1 MARKGHTIAAHKG
14 LYHMTIMEHVHT
26 NGVHQRGRTV
36 PPLPEHTFK
45 DSGITIKIRKVG
57 PTTQQRLAQAIMKE
71 RPEPAVPTIA
81 TELGPESNPA
91 DPTYIAALEKWN
103 RETNSELRDRLMLIA
118 ALEAEV
124 TIDDAARADIARK
137 QRHLKLVGVPYE
149 VNPELTD
156 EENEKVIYILH
167 VAAGTPKDLRE
178 FGDAVLRRS
187 VPTEEA
193 VQAQIAT
200 FQRDLPES

>member
-1 MARKGHTIAAHKG
+1 MSQ
-14 LYHMTIMEHVHT
+14 LMEHV
-26 NGVHQRGRTV
+26 NGTRQQGRVV

-71 RPEPAVPTIA
+71 LPEPTPPTVE
-81 TELGPESNPA
+81 TELGAETNAA
-91 DPTYIAALEKWN
+91 DPAYLAAMEVWN
-103 RETNSELRDRLMLIA
+103 TQTRNELTQRLLLIA

-137 QRHLKLVGVPYE
+137 KRHLKLIGIPVE
-149 VNPELTD
+149 DNPDLT
-156 EENEKVIYILH
+156 EAENEKVFYILH
-167 VAAGTPKDLRE
+167 VAAGTPEDLGE
-178 FGDAVLRRS
+178 FSQAVMRRS

-193 VQAQIAT
+193 VQSQIAT
-200 FQRDLPES
+200 FQRDLPE

>member
-1 MARKGHTIAAHKG
+1 MSQ
-14 LYHMTIMEHVHT
+14 LLEHV
-26 NGVHQRGRTV
+26 NGTHARGRVT

-45 DSGITIKIRKVG
+45 DSGITVKIRKVG

-71 RPEPAVPTIA
+71 HPEPPVPVVT
-81 TELGPESNPA
+81 TELGPEPNPA
-91 DPTYIAALEKWN
+91 DPSYLLIKAEWEQT
-103 RETNSELRDRLMLIA
+103 TNLQLRDRLMLIA

-124 TIDDAARADIARK
+124 VIDDQAQADIARK
-137 QRHLKLVGVPYE
+137 QRHLKLIGIPYE
-149 VNPELTD
+149 ANPDLTP
-156 EENEKVIYILH
+156 EENEKVFYILH
-167 VAAGTPKDLRE
+167 IAAGTPDDLRE

-200 FQRDLPES
+200 FQRDLPK

>member
-1 MARKGHTIAAHKG
+1 MSQ
-14 LYHMTIMEHVHT
+14 LLEHV
-26 NGVHQRGRTV
+26 NGTHRPGRVV
-36 PPLPEHTFK
+36 PALPEHTFK

-57 PTTQQRLAQAIMKE
+57 PTTQQRLAQQIMKE
-71 RPEPAVPTIA
+71 SPEPLPPRNPPDSEAA
-81 TELGPESNPA
+81 ALGEEFNRA
-91 DPTYIAALEKWN
+91 DPAFEQALEKWN

-124 TIDDAARADIARK
+124 VIDDMARADIARK

-156 EENEKVIYILH
+156 EENEKVFYILH
-167 VAAGTPKDLRE
+167 VAAGTPEDLRE

-200 FQRDLPES
+200 FPGGVSGA